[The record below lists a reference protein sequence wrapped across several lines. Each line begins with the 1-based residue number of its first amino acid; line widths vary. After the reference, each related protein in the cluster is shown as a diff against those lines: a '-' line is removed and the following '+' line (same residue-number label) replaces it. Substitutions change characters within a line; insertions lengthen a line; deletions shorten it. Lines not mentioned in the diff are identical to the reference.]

1 MDSEGTENKW
11 TEYNFV
17 QIEFTKM
24 GLILLIT
31 LFYNLPISPEM
42 YIVNVLIHNLLM

>member
-24 GLILLIT
+24 GLILEILDTTIWQRPQMVILT
-31 LFYNLPISPEM
+31 
-42 YIVNVLIHNLLM
+42 HC